1 MKPAEYLVLSVY
13 SEVTCG
19 FVFGL
24 PVKEVIPGLPL
35 AQPCCQDQQ
44 RKAGWDLGGTR
55 CCCKR
60 SGGCEQLPAAVCLA
74 EQLGPVSGGSPSYLS
89 YQSSPMP
96 RLYEMLNL

>member
-35 AQPCCQDQQ
+35 AQPCCQD
-44 RKAGWDLGGTR
+44 
-55 CCCKR
+55 
-60 SGGCEQLPAAVCLA
+60 
-74 EQLGPVSGGSPSYLS
+74 
-89 YQSSPMP
+89 
-96 RLYEMLNL
+96 